1 MSTLDSKVVQP
12 TGNFHGQIVIHFL
25 SVAKHILNN
34 ATPFDAINDMF
45 NDNTDAGNKRIV
57 LFLLRSSF
65 FPFGLFLG
73 LKSDDPFWLIPL
85 KPCIFIEGDMVWKS
99 GLFFI
104 HNLFVMTFAFIS
116 WAQVIDFARMDAT
129 NNEILDRVRFF
140 LPL

>member
-1 MSTLDSKVVQP
+1 
-12 TGNFHGQIVIHFL
+12 
-25 SVAKHILNN
+25 
-34 ATPFDAINDMF
+34 
-45 NDNTDAGNKRIV
+45 
-57 LFLLRSSF
+57 
-65 FPFGLFLG
+65 
-73 LKSDDPFWLIPL
+73 
-85 KPCIFIEGDMVWKS
+85 MVWKS